1 MGGVSIAP
9 RFPYKDLK
17 MERFLDDQIVYDH
30 ESVRENELRQ
40 YMLSNTGTIVG
51 LAESFV
57 DYQVESGK
65 MAQVEC
71 LYHPLFDN
79 IFDLVERLGIKEVVT
94 ATMRSMMQD
103 EERAVQNYL
112 NSPS

>member
-1 MGGVSIAP
+1 
-9 RFPYKDLK
+9 

-40 YMLSNTGTIVG
+40 YMLSNTDTIVG

-71 LYHPLFDN
+71 LYRPLFDN
-79 IFDLVERLGIKEVVT
+79 IFDLVERLGIREAVT
-94 ATMRSMMQD
+94 ATMRNMM
-103 EERAVQNYL
+103 EEEARALQNYL
-112 NSPS
+112 NNAS